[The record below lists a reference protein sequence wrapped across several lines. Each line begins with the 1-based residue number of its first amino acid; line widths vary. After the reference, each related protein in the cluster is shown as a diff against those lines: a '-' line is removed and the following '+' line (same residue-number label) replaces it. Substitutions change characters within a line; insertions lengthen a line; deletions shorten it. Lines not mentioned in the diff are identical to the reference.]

1 MVVYMT
7 NLSLLNEENI
17 INDEKKEIAEQAIKQ
32 KQKSSDFDIREFPTE
47 LIVDKYTKL
56 VPEIGHK
63 TELFMPEYQREFKWS
78 IKQQSEFIESVITD
92 LPIPY
97 IYVADVSD
105 GDNEGRI
112 EIIDGSQRIRTI
124 ARFLNNMFSLEG
136 LTLVPELN
144 GFKFRDLKGSRQL
157 RLKRKTIRFIELM
170 DVDEE
175 ARRQIFYRLN
185 SGGVTL
191 NPMEIRFGT
200 NDGEFLLFLKELAKD
215 EKFKRLCPISKG
227 RINNREYEEML
238 LRFFAYRFD
247 MDSYIKEVRSFL
259 TNFMAK
265 MNNKYNYKDGEK
277 IIAFNQQEFK
287 RVFDEM
293 LEFVDLNFAPTFFK
307 KNVKNISVPRIRF
320 EALSVGVSLALSDTR
335 PINIDNI
342 PNWLNSEI
350 FSILTDSDAS
360 NSIPKLKD
368 RTFFVVNHLL
378 NLPWEPTSTAFIK
391 AISGK
396 SIIPFLEQGPDEEE
410 VGLDNGDQYVLF

>member
-1 MVVYMT
+1 
-7 NLSLLNEENI
+7 
-17 INDEKKEIAEQAIKQ
+17 
-32 KQKSSDFDIREFPTE
+32 
-47 LIVDKYTKL
+47 
-56 VPEIGHK
+56 
-63 TELFMPEYQREFKWS
+63 
-78 IKQQSEFIESVITD
+78 
-92 LPIPY
+92 
-97 IYVADVSD
+97 
-105 GDNEGRI
+105 
-112 EIIDGSQRIRTI
+112 
-124 ARFLNNMFSLEG
+124 
-136 LTLVPELN
+136 
-144 GFKFRDLKGSRQL
+144 
-157 RLKRKTIRFIELM
+157 
-170 DVDEE
+170 
-175 ARRQIFYRLN
+175 
-185 SGGVTL
+185 
-191 NPMEIRFGT
+191 
-200 NDGEFLLFLKELAKD
+200 
-215 EKFKRLCPISKG
+215 
-227 RINNREYEEML
+227 ML

-410 VGLDNGDQYVLF
+410 VGSDNGDQYVLF

>member
-1 MVVYMT
+1 ME
-7 NLSLLNEENI
+7 NFSLL
-17 INDEKKEIAEQAIKQ
+17 DEDNQISDEQKEMAEQAIKQ

-56 VPEIGHK
+56 IPEIGYK

-97 IYVADVSD
+97 IYVADVSE

-124 ARFLNNMFSLEG
+124 ARFLNNMFALEG
-136 LTLVPELN
+136 LSLVPELN
-144 GFKFRDLKGSRQL
+144 GFKFKDLKGSRQL

-215 EKFKRLCPISKG
+215 EKFKRLCPITAG

-247 MDSYIKEVRSFL
+247 MGSYVKEVRSFL

-265 MNNKYNYKDGEK
+265 MNGKYNYKEK
-277 IIAFNQQEFK
+277 ETVLNFDPDLFRNAF
-287 RVFDEM
+287 DAM
-293 LEFVDLNFAPTFFK
+293 LDFVDIYFAPIYFK
-307 KNVKNISVPRIRF
+307 KHIKNVSVPRIRF
-320 EALSVGVSLALSDTR
+320 EALSVGVSLALADGR
-335 PINIDNI
+335 PININNI
-342 PNWLNSEI
+342 PNWLNSDI

-378 NLPWEPTSTAFIK
+378 DLPWEPTSTAFIK
-391 AISGK
+391 ALSGK
-396 SIIPFLEQGPDEEE
+396 SVIPFLEQGPDAEEI
-410 VGLDNGDQYVLF
+410 GLTAGDQYVLF